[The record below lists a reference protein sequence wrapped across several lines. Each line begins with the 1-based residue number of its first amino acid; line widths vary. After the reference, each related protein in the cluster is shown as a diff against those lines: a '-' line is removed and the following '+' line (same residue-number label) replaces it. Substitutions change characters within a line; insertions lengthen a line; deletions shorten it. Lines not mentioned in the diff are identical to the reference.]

1 MVTLL
6 TQNLSEFDLHARA
19 FLGLPFMRIEL
30 QTEGASHVVLA
41 NKDSTEF
48 KITGVEQALEIAED
62 VRVFGKPTTRK
73 NRRMAVVLADTVG
86 LAKTAAEHINII
98 EK

>member
-19 FLGLPFMRIEL
+19 FLGYPFPHIDLYRS
-30 QTEGASHVVLA
+30 GASHVVLA
-41 NKDSTEF
+41 QKESKEYD
-48 KITGVEQALEIAED
+48 ILGIDRALNIADD
-62 VRVFGKPTTRK
+62 VRIFGKPSTRK
-73 NRRMAVVLADTVG
+73 NRRMAVVLADTIG
-86 LAKTAAEHINII
+86 IAKTAAEHIKIM